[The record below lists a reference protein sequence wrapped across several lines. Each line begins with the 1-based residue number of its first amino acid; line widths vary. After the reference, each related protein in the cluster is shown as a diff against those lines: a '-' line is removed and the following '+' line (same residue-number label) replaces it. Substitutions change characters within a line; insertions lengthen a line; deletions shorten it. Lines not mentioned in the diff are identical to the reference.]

1 MPIAWTE
8 TQMIFFHFKWKWE
21 HETEHQAKAP
31 ARVGL
36 ACRAQLVHTRHN
48 TSKKRAQEGLGCY
61 TGEGES
67 KQGDRTMGLWW
78 KGRGYWKEKTGKKL
92 LIAPGSPMVPGLPR
106 RDSPAST
113 TERHISYLSCA
124 GATTRNCSCTVSE
137 KVSVN
142 EQLLWIKVSD
152 LILVLGPQGR

>member
-48 TSKKRAQEGLGCY
+48 TSKKRAQVGLGCY

-78 KGRGYWKEKTGKKL
+78 KGRGYRTEKKGKKL

-113 TERHISYLSCA
+113 TERHKDRY
-124 GATTRNCSCTVSE
+124 E
-137 KVSVN
+137 MP
-142 EQLLWIKVSD
+142 
-152 LILVLGPQGR
+152 VLCWGYNTKPFLHGFWKSFSKWTAALY